1 MDKYDILNISIDII
15 ANERIFEVNIAVV
28 GLGLIG
34 GSICKALKANT
45 FNHIMGIDTD
55 KETIRKALEQGAID
69 EEITPDRLCEANI
82 TIVALY
88 PVKIVE
94 FVKENANKFKK
105 GSIVMDICGIKGYVV
120 KNCTPILEEHGVIF
134 IGTHPMAGTEHSGF
148 DYSTADLFNKASFII
163 TPTEK
168 TPQIAIDLVSTLGA
182 CMKFGQVVIATPE
195 QHDANIAYT
204 SQLAHIVSN
213 AYVKSPSLFR
223 ADGFSAGSF
232 LDLTRVAY
240 LNEDMWSSLFMCNK
254 EAILFEVN
262 NIIKSLGE
270 YRDAIVNDDIDTLR
284 EILKVGRERKEK
296 SMEFYGQER
305 RK

>member
-1 MDKYDILNISIDII
+1 M
-15 ANERIFEVNIAVV
+15 NIAVI

-45 FNHIMGIDTD
+45 FHHIMGIDTD
-55 KETIRKALEQGAID
+55 PETVRKAIEQGAID
-69 EEITPDRLCEANI
+69 EEITEDRLGEANL

-88 PVKIVE
+88 PVAIVD
-94 FVKENANKFKK
+94 FIKKNADKFRK
-105 GSIVMDICGIKGYVV
+105 GSIVMDICGVKGYIVR
-120 KNCTPILEEHGVIF
+120 NCTPILDEKGVIF

-148 DYSTADLFNKASFII
+148 DYATADLFKNASFII
-163 TPTEK
+163 TPSEH

-182 CMKFGQVVIATPE
+182 CMSFGQVVIATPE
-195 QHDANIAYT
+195 QHDSNIAYT
-204 SQLAHIVSN
+204 SQLAHVVSS

-240 LNEDMWSSLFMCNK
+240 LNEEMWSSLFMCNK
-254 EAILFEVN
+254 EALLFEIN
-262 NIIKSLGE
+262 NVINALSE
-270 YRDAIVNDDIDTLR
+270 YRDAMVKDDIAELR
-284 EILKVGRERKEK
+284 ELLRVGTERKAK

-305 RK
+305 K

>member
-1 MDKYDILNISIDII
+1 MK
-15 ANERIFEVNIAVV
+15 IAVV

-45 FNHIMGIDTD
+45 FYHIMGMDRDPEVT
-55 KETIRKALEQGAID
+55 EKALGSGAID
-69 EEITPDRLCEANI
+69 EIVTADKLGEANL

-88 PVKIVE
+88 PVAIVD
-94 FVKENANKFKK
+94 FIKENADKFRK
-105 GSIVMDICGIKGYVV
+105 GSIVMDICGVKGYIVN
-120 KNCTPILEEHGVIF
+120 NCTPVLKEKDVIF

-148 DYSTADLFNKASFII
+148 DYSTADLFNGASFII
-163 TPTEK
+163 TPTDD
-168 TPQIAIDLVSTLGA
+168 TPQIAVDLVSTLGA
-182 CMKFGQVVIATPE
+182 CMNFGQVVIATPE

-204 SQLAHIVSN
+204 SQLAHVVSN

-240 LNEDMWSSLFMCNK
+240 LNEEMWSSLFMCNK
-254 EAILFEVN
+254 DALLYEVN
-262 NIIKSLGE
+262 NIIDSLTE
-270 YRDAIVNDDIDTLR
+270 YRDAMVSDDIGMLR
-284 EILKVGRERKEK
+284 ELLKVGKERKEK

-305 RK
+305 K